1 MAQNDYRG
9 LEHGVLKGAPPPKE
23 KIGIGFQAEQARRY
37 GKKTTTPATYD
48 SSYYPPLT
56 QYRDNSRRPIQR
68 AERRRHQPNRA
79 ATAGVAGAGMQA
91 IFLGSNQKSTGTG
104 VFLPR
109 RDGIDPKFSK
119 KPAVSPVLLPSRVVH
134 ALNLNVRELGQKIK
148 PQPGEPKN
156 GTVKNTEEKS
166 KNNNE
171 EDDDD
176 ICLSPE
182 IYLPEEWTY

>member
-56 QYRDNSRRPIQR
+56 QVHNSRRPIQR